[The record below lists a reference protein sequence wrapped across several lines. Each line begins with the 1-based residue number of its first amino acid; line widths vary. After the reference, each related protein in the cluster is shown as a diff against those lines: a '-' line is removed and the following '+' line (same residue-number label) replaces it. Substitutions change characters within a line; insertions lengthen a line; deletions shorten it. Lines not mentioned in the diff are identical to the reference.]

1 MSSSTLQPATTVR
14 HYIAAPKFFFMLFL
28 QACCLVRLDLSDSA
42 WQLSSSNRS
51 ISLQTRLPAH
61 VLGVLAA
68 AGVVQQDPLY
78 R

>member
-1 MSSSTLQPATTVR
+1 MPLYPSEMLQTCCLV
-14 HYIAAPKFFFMLFL
+14 
-28 QACCLVRLDLSDSA
+28 QACCLVRLDLSQSA

-51 ISLQTRLPAH
+51 ISVQARLPAH

-68 AGVVQQDPLY
+68 AGVVQEDPLY

>member
-1 MSSSTLQPATTVR
+1 MYYHCATLQAW
-14 HYIAAPKFFFMLFL
+14 
-28 QACCLVRLDLSDSA
+28 CLVRLDLSQSA
-42 WQLSSSNRS
+42 WQLSSGNRS
-51 ISLQTRLPAH
+51 ISVTTRLPAH